1 MFSVQQEMM
10 QYTNK
15 AVDSMELTFF
25 FLFLLFVHG
34 VFLTSPSDMQRYR
47 QLQIHIMSRASM
59 AL

>member
-25 FLFLLFVHG
+25 LFLLFAHG
-34 VFLTSPSDMQRYR
+34 VFLTSPSDMQPYR
-47 QLQIHIMSRASM
+47 QLQIHTMSRASM